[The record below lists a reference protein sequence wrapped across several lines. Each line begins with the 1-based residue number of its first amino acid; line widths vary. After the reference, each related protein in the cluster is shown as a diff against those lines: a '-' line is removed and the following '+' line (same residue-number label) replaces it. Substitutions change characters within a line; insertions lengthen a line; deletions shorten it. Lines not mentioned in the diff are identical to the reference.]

1 MTRLEHRH
9 AETADA
15 AYLPRLR
22 AAYDGL
28 SRRDRARLA
37 AEVASGDPT
46 AMAVV
51 QALAW
56 SLGDAGSGE
65 DATRLPPVDPR
76 LA

>member
-9 AETADA
+9 PETADA

-46 AMAVV
+46 AMGVV

-56 SLGDAGSGE
+56 SLGDAGNGE
-65 DATRLPPVDPR
+65 GASRVPPLGPR